1 MHVEQTME
9 FEQNSNLTLPLF
21 LLNESLSDR
30 DLEQPDF
37 EILIPL
43 DDDLLAQICQNP
55 SEDSSIA
62 ITVTDY
68 ELLIT
73 DPAYT
78 PVLEQPHSAQ
88 ITLIHGPVLSV
99 VLNTENQDVFIS
111 PQMDMMPTFDLG
123 DEDE

>member
-1 MHVEQTME
+1 ME
-9 FEQNSNLTLPLF
+9 FEQDSNLTLPLF

-78 PVLEQPHSAQ
+78 PVLEQPHSVQ

>member
-62 ITVTDY
+62 ITVIDY

-99 VLNTENQDVFIS
+99 VLNTENQNVFIS